1 MCALERGERDEDRAI
16 TRGELVTCLLDCAG
30 YRAVARLEGIYTCT
44 YRDAVSIPADELGYA
59 ALAQGLGMIQGSYDG
74 ARVATR
80 GELAVMLCRLLER

>member
-1 MCALERGERDEDRAI
+1 MGALERGERDEDRVI

-44 YRDAVSIPADELGYA
+44 YRDAASIPADELGYA
-59 ALAQGLGMIQGSYDG
+59 ALAQGLGMVQGNYDG

-80 GELAVMLCRLLER
+80 GELAVMLFRLLEH